1 MILSLSHSSCLY
13 LVCIHTHT
21 YQCAILLW
29 LHRSAVKI
37 PFLVHSGRHFVAMSR
52 RSKKEGSSLDRGAP
66 RGKHQ
71 RCALPVKNLVNWH
84 VLLDVKMMRFPASH
98 NNLWKFTVV
107 WVKILFGPGN
117 HRWMKIT
124 PFSDHRIVGDTM
136 TSLIW
141 HNVVNSIVIGNETF
155 ERGESPEIQE
165 KLLLHHAS
173 LSFPEKQEV
182 ECLDAYTPVYVHSQ
196 KSTLKGPTW
205 KCVRV
210 SVSTC

>member
-1 MILSLSHSSCLY
+1 MILSLSHSSYLY

-71 RCALPVKNLVNWH
+71 RCALPVKDLVNWH
-84 VLLDVKMMRFPASH
+84 VLLDVRMMRFPASH

-117 HRWMKIT
+117 KRWMKIT
-124 PFSDHRIVGDTM
+124 PFSDHRIAGDTM

-141 HNVVNSIVIGNETF
+141 HNVVNSTVIF
-155 ERGESPEIQE
+155 ELPW
-165 KLLLHHAS
+165 
-173 LSFPEKQEV
+173 KQEV
-182 ECLDAYTPVYVHSQ
+182 ECLDCLDAYTPVYVHSQ